1 MKDKKDSRFSYTDSQ
16 KELNRALKMQD
27 MELKDLEERSTDLS
41 NSVSSNGEQIAQT
54 RSDVDE
60 LMKKAEFLKA
70 KALKIA
76 EKKGITIPENLKA
89 PIQAEAPTPFV
100 DNSPYLVDEK
110 ISINDIPYWEDIMK
124 KTYEQVPDEIV
135 LEDLLSAEE
144 FQYCIEDIERIHN
157 EFAAK
162 TKLSKVDI
170 AFLMVATALQTARW
184 IIIQQIMGDLGET
197 VDFRA
202 IRKSRWLW

>member
-60 LMKKAEFLKA
+60 LMKKAELLKT

-110 ISINDIPYWEDIMK
+110 ILR
-124 KTYEQVPDEIV
+124 YEKISGEKFDN
-135 LEDLLSAEE
+135 
-144 FQYCIEDIERIHN
+144 IEN
-157 EFAAK
+157 
-162 TKLSKVDI
+162 
-170 AFLMVATALQTARW
+170 FLQ
-184 IIIQQIMGDLGET
+184 
-197 VDFRA
+197 
-202 IRKSRWLW
+202 S